1 MTLSQICSQTDFSHK
16 YLLKK
21 VREQTN
27 KSTSELGNPPNLQ
40 IKCQKNLDTNS
51 RKNQITWKVPNGKKD
66 TKKNQNHER
75 DIRHQG
81 NAVNHYTFPGFA
93 ADNPTP
99 TSTLQDQG

>member
-40 IKCQKNLDTNS
+40 IKYQKNLDTNS
-51 RKNQITWKVPNGKKD
+51 RKNQIKWKVGTEWKEKY
-66 TKKNQNHER
+66 KNELK
-75 DIRHQG
+75 
-81 NAVNHYTFPGFA
+81 A
-93 ADNPTP
+93 
-99 TSTLQDQG
+99 

>member
-51 RKNQITWKVPNGKKD
+51 RKNQIKWKVGTEWKEKY
-66 TKKNQNHER
+66 KNELK
-75 DIRHQG
+75 
-81 NAVNHYTFPGFA
+81 A
-93 ADNPTP
+93 
-99 TSTLQDQG
+99 